1 MPKPMWEWTH
11 DEIREYYDSNPDMTI
26 LQTHGGSTMKPMF
39 EWTHDEIRDYY
50 DRNPNLTILTYAG
63 MLGLTGGELKEILN
77 TDGEW
82 KLEFGS
88 AVDKEEEAMAE
99 EMGMY
104 CTHYNPQEDEDEFEI
119 EARTTRNYW

>member
-1 MPKPMWEWTH
+1 
-11 DEIREYYDSNPDMTI
+11 
-26 LQTHGGSTMKPMF
+26 MKPMF
-39 EWTHDEIRDYY
+39 EWTDDEIRDYY
-50 DRNPNLTILTYAG
+50 DSNPDLSILTYAG
-63 MLGLTGGELKEILN
+63 MLGLSGGELKEILN

-99 EMGMY
+99 AM
-104 CTHYNPQEDEDEFEI
+104 FET

>member
-1 MPKPMWEWTH
+1 MP
-11 DEIREYYDSNPDMTI
+11 EYLLP
-26 LQTHGGSTMKPMF
+26 LKPMF

-50 DRNPNLTILTYAG
+50 DSNPNLTILTYAG

-99 EMGMY
+99 AM
-104 CTHYNPQEDEDEFEI
+104 FET
-119 EARTTRNYW
+119 EAPTTRNYW

>member
-1 MPKPMWEWTH
+1 
-11 DEIREYYDSNPDMTI
+11 
-26 LQTHGGSTMKPMF
+26 MKPMF
-39 EWTHDEIRDYY
+39 EWTDDEIRDYY

-88 AVDKEEEAMAE
+88 AVDKEEEATAE
-99 EMGMY
+99 AM
-104 CTHYNPQEDEDEFEI
+104 FET